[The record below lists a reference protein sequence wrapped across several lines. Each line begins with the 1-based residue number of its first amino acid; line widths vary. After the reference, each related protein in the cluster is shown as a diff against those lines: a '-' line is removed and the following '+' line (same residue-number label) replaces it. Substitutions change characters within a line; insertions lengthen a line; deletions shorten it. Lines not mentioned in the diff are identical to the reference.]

1 MLRALI
7 RRSWRIAAGCC
18 LSLGVTLA
26 ATAPAPANLALTPS
40 ALPMVMSVKEVTR
53 LSSQKP
59 DVAYVVRL
67 EGDVW
72 WSNPGQGRLVL
83 RDDSGAEELEL
94 ESPDP
99 PARAGQRIRI
109 EGIGTI
115 VRTGARYRLG
125 AKGPVVDNNG
135 VHGLVEKSGAVYLS
149 AGRHPI
155 RVEWFNGVEKRGLEV
170 QYQGP
175 GMPRGRIPD
184 SALFR
189 TPAGEGARTA
199 LAGLEYQCYEG
210 AWQVLPDFDRLTPVK
225 IGNAANFDL
234 GSATRQENVGL
245 RFTGYLETPRDGVY
259 RFYSTSD
266 DGSQLFVG
274 EPSLRLA
281 VIGQAA
287 WPKPQRIDIGQS
299 LREAERG
306 QWVEAEGKVTLVRKT
321 SDGLHLD
328 LSAGIGRLAV
338 EIADAAGLASTLLL
352 NARVRATGFCQGA
365 YTTEGQEVPGRLLV
379 PGSQQITMLGAPP
392 ERGDSAETLPVLTTA
407 REVHRLKREEAQR
420 GYRVRCR
427 GVVTC
432 VLPEHQAFVLQD
444 DTRGLYVVDPSAS
457 RSQSPQLGEYLRV
470 EGVTDPSLFAPI
482 VQARQV
488 IGLGAGHLPPPVYPA
503 WDQLMNGSL
512 DAQYAEIQGVVTAA
526 QPEGVTLLTRGG
538 IIRVEL
544 RVTGLPPEEFKRY
557 ENALVRL
564 RGCLFAS
571 WDFSTHQVK
580 VGEIRLY
587 DADLMVDQPAPDDL
601 FSIPRKTAADLLLF
615 DPQAGAFQRVRV
627 AGQIVHVREPE
638 YFMMDGS
645 NGLRFVVTRRTEL
658 RAGDEVEVV
667 GFPELGHA
675 SPILREAVPRKTGR
689 ALLPLPKELRPDD
702 LIHADYDST
711 RVRVEGVLMSVRKSR
726 TDQVLEMQNG
736 VRTFV
741 ARLPATEES
750 PGWPRPGSRLEVVG
764 VYAAQGGNR
773 ISGQDIATFELLLNS
788 AADVQVLVRPPWW
801 TLRRMLVIVGVLGCV
816 LAFTVLWITQLHRQV
831 EERTAQLA
839 AQIQQRQLLEH
850 QRAMEQERA
859 RVAQN
864 LHDELGMGLTEIG
877 LLGSLASQAATPPDK
892 RVACLGQM
900 TEKSRQLVTALDEIV
915 WAVNP
920 RHNSVDSVGTY
931 FSLCAQRFLELTGIP
946 CQLDVAEDL
955 PNQPI
960 DSGQRHELLLAFKEA
975 LNNVAL
981 HSGATEVQLQIG
993 VQDHA
998 LIVVVA
1004 DNGRGL
1010 GSAAPVP
1017 GMDGLDNMRRRL
1029 KTLGGRCDISSPE
1042 GQGTIVRFSLPL
1054 GGPPP

>member
-1 MLRALI
+1 MRGALF
-7 RRSWRIAAGCC
+7 RGVWRIAAGCC
-18 LSLGVTLA
+18 LWPGVTLA
-26 ATAPAPANLALTPS
+26 ATAPASANPALTPD
-40 ALPMVMSVKEVTR
+40 ALPVVTSVQEVVR
-53 LSSQKP
+53 VSSQQP
-59 DVAYVVRL
+59 DVAYAVRL

-72 WSNPGQGRLVL
+72 WSHPAQGRLVL
-83 RDDSGAEELEL
+83 RDTSGAEELEF

-99 PARAGQRIRI
+99 PARAGQRVRI
-109 EGIGTI
+109 EGPGTI
-115 VRTGARYRLG
+115 VRVGARFRLG
-125 AKGPVVDNNG
+125 SKGPVVDNNG
-135 VHGLVEKSGAVYLS
+135 VHGLVEKSGAVYLQ

-155 RVEWFNGVEKRGLEV
+155 RVDWFNGVEKRGLEV
-170 QYQGP
+170 AYQGP
-175 GMPRGRIPD
+175 GMPRRSIPD
-184 SALFR
+184 AALFQG
-189 TPAGEGARTA
+189 PAGGGDSQP
-199 LAGLEYQCYEG
+199 LPGLECRCYEG
-210 AWQVLPDFDRLTPVK
+210 AWQVLPDFARLTPVK
-225 IGNAANFDL
+225 SGTAANFEL
-234 GSATRQENVGL
+234 GFATRQENVGL
-245 RFTGYLETPRDGVY
+245 RFTGYLATPRDGLY
-259 RFYSTSD
+259 TFFTTSD
-266 DGSQLFVG
+266 DGSRLFVG
-274 EPSLRLA
+274 APSLRLK
-281 VIGQAA
+281 VIGQGA
-287 WPKPQRIDIGQS
+287 WPKPRWIDIGQT

-321 SDGLHLD
+321 PGGLQLD
-328 LSAGIGRLAV
+328 LSAGNDRLEV
-338 EIADAAGLASTLLL
+338 EMADDSGLASTLPM
-352 NARVRATGFCQGA
+352 NVRIRAAGFCQGA
-365 YTTEGQEVPGRLLV
+365 YTIEGREVPGRLLV
-379 PGSQQITMLGAPP
+379 PGRQQISLIEAPP
-392 ERGDSAETLPVLTTA
+392 EPANLTGTLPVLTTA
-407 REVHRLKREEAQR
+407 REVHQLKREEARR
-420 GYRVRCR
+420 GYPVLCR

-444 DTRGLYVVDPSAS
+444 DTRGLYVVDNSAS
-457 RSQSPQLGEYLRV
+457 RAQPPQLGEYLRV
-470 EGVTDPSLFAPI
+470 EGATDPSLFAPI

-488 IGLGAGHLPPPVYPA
+488 TGLGAGHPPPPVYPA

-526 QPEGVTLLTRGG
+526 QPDGVTLLTRGG
-538 IIRVEL
+538 VVRVEL

-571 WDFSTHQVK
+571 WDFATHRVK

-587 DADLMVDQPAPDDL
+587 DADLTVDQPAPADL

-627 AGQIVHVREPE
+627 AGQIVHVRESE
-638 YFMMDGS
+638 YFLMDGG
-645 NGLRFVVTRRTEL
+645 NGLRFVVTRPTDL

-667 GFPELGHA
+667 GFPELGHT
-675 SPILREAVPRKTGR
+675 SPILREAVPRKTGQ
-689 ALLPLPKELRPDD
+689 APLPEPKTLQPDD

-711 RVRVEGVLMSVRKSR
+711 RVRVEGLLMSARR
-726 TDQVLEMQNG
+726 ARADQVLEMQNG

-741 ARLPATEES
+741 ARMPATAGA
-750 PGWPRPGSRLEVVG
+750 PGWPRPGSRLEVAG

-773 ISGQDIATFELLLNS
+773 ASGQDIATFELLLNS
-788 AADVQVLVRPPWW
+788 AADIRVLARPAWW
-801 TLRRMLVIVGVLGCV
+801 TLRRLLVIVGVLAGV
-816 LAFTVLWITQLHRQV
+816 LAVTVLWLTQLRRQV

-839 AQIQQRQLLEH
+839 AQIEQRQLLEH
-850 QRAMEQERA
+850 QRAMAQERA

-946 CQLDVAEDL
+946 CQLEVAEDL

-981 HSGATEVQLQIG
+981 HSGATEVQLQIA
-993 VQDHA
+993 VQNQA

-1017 GMDGLDNMRRRL
+1017 GGDGLDNMRRRL
-1029 KTLGGRCDISSPE
+1029 ETLGGRCDISSLK
-1042 GQGTIVRFSLPL
+1042 GQGTRVRFTLPL
-1054 GGPPP
+1054 GISKP